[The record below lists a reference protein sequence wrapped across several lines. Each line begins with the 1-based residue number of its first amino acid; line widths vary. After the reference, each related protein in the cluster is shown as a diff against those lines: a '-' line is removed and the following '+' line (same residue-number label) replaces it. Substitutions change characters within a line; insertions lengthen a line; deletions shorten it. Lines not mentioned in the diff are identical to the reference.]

1 MRVAKDSQR
10 AFPTA
15 DGGLV
20 SEWLSTQPY
29 GARVAAEFQ
38 RRLRAIPIMSGY
50 AYPLASWIVEQSS
63 EPTQCIVT
71 LRTVDGFGVC
81 FSLPRQQQIELGET
95 LVARLAPKIT
105 HCAN

>member
-1 MRVAKDSQR
+1 MHTRSHHGSSSNR
-10 AFPTA
+10 
-15 DGGLV
+15 
-20 SEWLSTQPY
+20 
-29 GARVAAEFQ
+29 
-38 RRLRAIPIMSGY
+38 PIR
-50 AYPLASWIVEQSS
+50 P
-63 EPTQCIVT
+63 QCIVA